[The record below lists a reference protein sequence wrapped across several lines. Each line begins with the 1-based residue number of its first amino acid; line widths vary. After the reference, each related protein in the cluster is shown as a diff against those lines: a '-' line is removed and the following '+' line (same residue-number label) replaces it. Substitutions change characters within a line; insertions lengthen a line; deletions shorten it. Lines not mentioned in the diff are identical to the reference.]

1 MDFHVSLD
9 FHGYSQ
15 RCLCTVVLEA
25 THASQGSLKGAVS
38 ARKVPQINN
47 YVTPLGPH
55 SYLTACA
62 LPDFALT
69 SVNYVLMTSPWRP
82 RSSGEGDNGSGEWKR
97 ARQEMRDLV
106 KTELTASS
114 PKVVLVDDNNYYRS
128 MRHEYYQL
136 ARDMGVGFC
145 QIFMQVTIF
154 SCPS

>member
-1 MDFHVSLD
+1 MIKQLRGRGDTLGSN
-9 FHGYSQ
+9 
-15 RCLCTVVLEA
+15 
-25 THASQGSLKGAVS
+25 ASK
-38 ARKVPQINN
+38 K
-47 YVTPLGPH
+47 
-55 SYLTACA
+55 C
-62 LPDFALT
+62 
-69 SVNYVLMTSPWRP
+69 VLMTSPWRP

-154 SCPS
+154 CQCLRLRPIFFHKLKQNGN